1 MAKKRKRGKLV
12 QELDRLFSLYVRHS
26 NANLDGLVECATC
39 DTVKPIK
46 QMQNGHFQSRGKY
59 ATRWHEKNT
68 APQCVGCNMFKQ
80 GEQYKMSKYLD
91 EKYGE
96 GTADEMVRLSN
107 TTAKFSDADLL
118 EMIADYKERLKDLT

>member
-1 MAKKRKRGKLV
+1 MPKRKRKSIV
-12 QELDRLFSLYVRHS
+12 KELDSVFSQYVRRRDS
-26 NANLDGLVECATC
+26 NLDGYVECATC
-39 DTVKPIK
+39 GTCKPVK

-59 ATRWHEKNT
+59 PTRWHEHNT
-68 APQCVGCNMFKQ
+68 GPQCVGCNMFKQ

-96 GTADEMVRLSN
+96 GTADKMVRLSN

-118 EMIADYKERLKDLT
+118 EMIEHYKELLNDLI